1 MANITARKN
10 KNGEITSYRIR
21 VFTGRDIDGKQK
33 MKTLSWTPPEGM
45 TQFQINKEIKAIAAD
60 FEKKC
65 NNETSIDDNITF
77 KELTD
82 IWIKDYAETN
92 LKKTTFL
99 SYKQQLIYVNKEIG
113 HLKINKINPIT
124 LSSLYAKMLKKKVT
138 VNMTCSPVID
148 FQNYIYTYNRDKG
161 RKIVTDNSSLMTQS
175 ELSRKSGVSLATIKS
190 ILKGNN
196 ITIECAKKIC
206 DALKLNY
213 KKSFSETEKKTMEAS
228 TVKRYHAMI
237 SSIMSFAVYQ
247 GVIDSNPC
255 SRVRPPKVEKKEAE
269 YLEEDEMVNLMDAL
283 DKYAP
288 EHYKTLIPFLLFTGL
303 KRGEMSGLEWR
314 DIDFD
319 NNIVHIRRNVIYMKE
334 TGIYE
339 DTPKNKYSNRK
350 IKVSDYVMQML
361 MKYREWQDYQRENV
375 GSKLIE
381 SGKVFTGVTGK
392 PLHPSTPSKWF
403 RSFNLKYGLKPIH
416 LHTLRH
422 TSATMMIMNGIPLN
436 EISKRLGH
444 NCASTTSNIYCHVIE
459 EADQKA
465 AEALDNAILSKLKRA

>member
-10 KNGEITSYRIR
+10 KSGEITSYRIR
-21 VFTGRDIDGKQK
+21 VSQGYGIDGKQK
-33 MKTLSWTPPEGM
+33 VKMMSWAPPKGM
-45 TQFQINKEIKAIAAD
+45 TPYQIEKELKAVTAD
-60 FEKKC
+60 FERKC
-65 NNETSIDDNITF
+65 KYETCLDDGITL
-77 KELTD
+77 KELSD
-82 IWIKDYAETN
+82 IWLRDYGEYN
-92 LKKTTFL
+92 LKKTTFT
-99 SYKQQLIYVNKEIG
+99 SYKKQLVYVNNEIG
-113 HLKINKINPIT
+113 HMKVNKIMPIT
-124 LSSLYAKMLKKKVT
+124 LSELYSKLLKKKVT

-148 FQNYIYTYNRDKG
+148 FKKYIYTYYRDKDG
-161 RKIVTDNSSLMTQS
+161 KIKTDMSSLMTQS
-175 ELSRKSGVSLATIKS
+175 ELSRRSGVSLATIKS
-190 ILKGNN
+190 VLKGNN
-196 ITIECAKKIC
+196 IAIECAKKIC
-206 DALKLNY
+206 DVLKLNY
-213 KKSFSETEKKTMEAS
+213 KKSFAETEKKTMEAS

-237 SSIMSFAVYQ
+237 SSLMSFAVYQ
-247 GVIDSNPC
+247 GVIETNPC

-269 YLEEDEMVNLMDAL
+269 YLEEEEMVNLLEAL
-283 DKYAP
+283 NEYAP
-288 EHYKTLIPFLLFTGL
+288 LPYKTIISFLLFTGL
-303 KRGEMSGLEWR
+303 RRGEMSGLEWK

-319 NNIVHIRRNVIYMKE
+319 NNIIHIRRNVIYLKE

-361 MKYREWQDYQRENV
+361 RKYREWQDDKREKL
-375 GSKLIE
+375 GSKWKE
-381 SGKVFTGVTGK
+381 TDKVCIGTTGK
-392 PLHPSTPSKWF
+392 PLHPSTPSKWL
-403 RSFNLKYGLKPIH
+403 SAFNKKHGLKPIH